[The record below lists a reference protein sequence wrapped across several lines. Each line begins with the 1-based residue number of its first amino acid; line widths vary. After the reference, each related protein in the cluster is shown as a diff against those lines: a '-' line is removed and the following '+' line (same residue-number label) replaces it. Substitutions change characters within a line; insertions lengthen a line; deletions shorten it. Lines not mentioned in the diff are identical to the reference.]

1 MKQHLRADRG
11 TGCGVGPPGEPAVSL
26 PGHVSENTASVGSVS
41 RTSQDHPN
49 VRNYKP
55 DSKTPT

>member
-26 PGHVSENTASVGSVS
+26 PGHVSENTASVGM
-41 RTSQDHPN
+41 SQERPGPP
-49 VRNYKP
+49 KC
-55 DSKTPT
+55 